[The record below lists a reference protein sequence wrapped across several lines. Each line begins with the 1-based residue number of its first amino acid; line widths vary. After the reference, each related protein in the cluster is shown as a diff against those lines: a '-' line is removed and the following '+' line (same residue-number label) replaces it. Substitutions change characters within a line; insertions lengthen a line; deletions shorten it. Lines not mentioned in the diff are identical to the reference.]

1 MCKSMM
7 RYMIHIGDPYD
18 FQGPKE
24 IDFVLVEPVEVV
36 HGPDVPNWQKE
47 DWLFKLVE
55 PVDYKGE
62 LVEFVTASPRYEGDT
77 LDDMLEKDTTVG
89 VGRVLPGKMISAKNR
104 YKSSDIQYW
113 AIGTI
118 KRVYT

>member
-1 MCKSMM
+1 MNQYKIFIS
-7 RYMIHIGDPYD
+7 DPYD

-24 IDFVLVEPVEVV
+24 IDYILVEPIEIV

-55 PVDYKGE
+55 PVEYKGQIIKY
-62 LVEFVTASPRYEGDT
+62 VTASPRYEGDT
-77 LDDMLEKDTTVG
+77 LQDMLNKDTTVG
-89 VGRVLPGKMISAKNR
+89 VGRVLPNKVIAAKKR
-104 YKSSDIQYW
+104 YQSSDIHYW

-118 KRVYT
+118 KCANT